1 MGAMWEFLRDT
12 TVFDVSLAE
21 LVGKAILVAVVS
33 LIACI
38 ADRGLSRVVRHVL
51 EHAKVPSVSF
61 IVNIMR
67 GVIWS
72 LALMTVLEPVFGVQP
87 TAFVAALGVGS
98 VALSLGLQDT
108 MSNII
113 GGLALMTSKVIK
125 PGDMITF
132 AGFTGT
138 VTDINW
144 RATCVVDSYG
154 QVNIIPNS
162 VLSKGAM
169 VKLSDYTRSRCQIA
183 IVITHGTDLNDVVA
197 DIAKVARDVLGPRVD
212 LDRGV
217 EVFIEGFDAFGI
229 QGKANVHLVRGT
241 NFDEARTMLA
251 QNLVGRPWVARVSS

>member
-21 LVGKAILVAVVS
+21 LVGKAILVVVVS
-33 LIACI
+33 LIAYI

-162 VLSKGAM
+162 VISKTAV
-169 VKLSDYTRSRCQIA
+169 VKLSAATRDCCVMPLA
-183 IVITHGTDLNDVVA
+183 VEHGSDMEEVRRDLK
-197 DIAKVARDVLGPRVD
+197 KVAVECLGEWVDPKRDVWVT
-212 LDRGV
+212 V
-217 EVFIEGFDAFGI
+217 V
-229 QGKANVHLVRGT
+229 
-241 NFDEARTMLA
+241 NFDPGAINAQISVPLMHGVSADHARTRLA
-251 QNLVGRPWVARVSS
+251 TGLTKRPWVRKP

>member
-1 MGAMWEFLRDT
+1 M
-12 TVFDVSLAE
+12 
-21 LVGKAILVAVVS
+21 
-33 LIACI
+33 
-38 ADRGLSRVVRHVL
+38 
-51 EHAKVPSVSF
+51 PSVSI

-113 GGLALMTSKVIK
+113 GGLALMLSKVIK
-125 PGDMITF
+125 PGDVIPQ

-144 RATCVVDSYG
+144 RSTCVVDSYG

-162 VLSKGAM
+162 VISKTAV
-169 VKLSDYTRSRCQIA
+169 VKLSEATKDCCVLPLLIE
-183 IVITHGTDLNDVVA
+183 HGSDLEAARKELRGWRVA
-197 DIAKVARDVLGPRVD
+197 W
-212 LDRGV
+212 
-217 EVFIEGFDAFGI
+217 GI
-229 QGKANVHLVRGT
+229 GSTLT
-241 NFDEARTMLA
+241 
-251 QNLVGRPWVARVSS
+251 VSSGSPCDPGPGGINAQVSVPLMHGVSADHARHEASRRTVCLCAGQEGVG

>member
-12 TVFDVSLAE
+12 TIFDVSLAS
-21 LVGKAILVAVVS
+21 LVGKAILVLVVS
-33 LIACI
+33 AFAYV
-38 ADRGLSRVVRHVL
+38 ADRGLSRIVRHML
-51 EHAKVPSVSF
+51 ERARVPSVSY

-144 RATCVVDSYG
+144 RATDVVDSYG
-154 QVNIIPNS
+154 QINIIPNS
-162 VLSKGAM
+162 VISKTAV
-169 VKLSDYTRSRCQIA
+169 VKLSAATRDCCVMPLA
-183 IVITHGTDLNDVVA
+183 VEHGSDMEEIRQDLK
-197 DIAKVARDVLGPRVD
+197 KVALECLGEWVDPNRDVWVT
-212 LDRGV
+212 V
-217 EVFIEGFDAFGI
+217 V
-229 QGKANVHLVRGT
+229 
-241 NFDEARTMLA
+241 NFDPGAINVQISVPLMHGVSADHARTRLA
-251 QNLVGRPWVARVSS
+251 TGLTKRPWVRKP